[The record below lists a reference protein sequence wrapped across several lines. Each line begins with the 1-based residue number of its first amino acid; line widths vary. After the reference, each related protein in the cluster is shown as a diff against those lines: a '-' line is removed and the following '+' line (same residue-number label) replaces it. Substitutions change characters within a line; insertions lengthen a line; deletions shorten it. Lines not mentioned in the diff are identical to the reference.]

1 MTNKIISSRVN
12 NIKPSPTMA
21 VTAKAKELK
30 DAGKNVIG
38 LGAGEPDFD
47 TPNHVKK
54 AAINAINN
62 GKTKYTAVDG
72 IIELKEAI
80 VNKFK
85 KDNSLYYETNEISIG
100 TGGKQ
105 ILYNALQ
112 ATINKGDE
120 VIIIAPYWVSY
131 TDMVILAEGVPVI
144 VKTDKFHDFKI
155 KPSILRK
162 YITDNTKWIILN
174 SPSNPTGSCYSR
186 EEIKEIGKVLEEFP
200 QINIISDDIYEK
212 ITYEDF
218 KFSTIAEV
226 CPKLKNRTLT
236 VNGVSKAYAMT
247 GWRIGYAGGPEFLI
261 KAMAKIQSQS
271 TSNPSSISQYAALE
285 AIKSNQHFIID
296 NNKTFLKRRDI
307 IINLLNQS
315 PGLKCNTPDG
325 AFYVFP
331 SCEELIGKKN
341 KYGEVIQDSTGFCEY
356 LLEDAGVAT
365 VPGIAFGMENFFR
378 ISYAT
383 SEENLIEAGERIK
396 KSCKNL
402 LD

>member
-54 AAINAINN
+54 AAISAINN

-144 VKTDKFHDFKI
+144 V
-155 KPSILRK
+155 
-162 YITDNTKWIILN
+162 LN
-174 SPSNPTGSCYSR
+174 
-186 EEIKEIGKVLEEFP
+186 
-200 QINIISDDIYEK
+200 
-212 ITYEDF
+212 
-218 KFSTIAEV
+218 
-226 CPKLKNRTLT
+226 
-236 VNGVSKAYAMT
+236 
-247 GWRIGYAGGPEFLI
+247 
-261 KAMAKIQSQS
+261 
-271 TSNPSSISQYAALE
+271 
-285 AIKSNQHFIID
+285 
-296 NNKTFLKRRDI
+296 
-307 IINLLNQS
+307 
-315 PGLKCNTPDG
+315 
-325 AFYVFP
+325 
-331 SCEELIGKKN
+331 
-341 KYGEVIQDSTGFCEY
+341 
-356 LLEDAGVAT
+356 
-365 VPGIAFGMENFFR
+365 
-378 ISYAT
+378 
-383 SEENLIEAGERIK
+383 
-396 KSCKNL
+396 
-402 LD
+402 

>member
-144 VKTDKFHDFKI
+144 V
-155 KPSILRK
+155 
-162 YITDNTKWIILN
+162 LN
-174 SPSNPTGSCYSR
+174 
-186 EEIKEIGKVLEEFP
+186 
-200 QINIISDDIYEK
+200 
-212 ITYEDF
+212 
-218 KFSTIAEV
+218 
-226 CPKLKNRTLT
+226 
-236 VNGVSKAYAMT
+236 
-247 GWRIGYAGGPEFLI
+247 
-261 KAMAKIQSQS
+261 
-271 TSNPSSISQYAALE
+271 
-285 AIKSNQHFIID
+285 
-296 NNKTFLKRRDI
+296 
-307 IINLLNQS
+307 
-315 PGLKCNTPDG
+315 
-325 AFYVFP
+325 
-331 SCEELIGKKN
+331 
-341 KYGEVIQDSTGFCEY
+341 
-356 LLEDAGVAT
+356 
-365 VPGIAFGMENFFR
+365 
-378 ISYAT
+378 
-383 SEENLIEAGERIK
+383 
-396 KSCKNL
+396 
-402 LD
+402 